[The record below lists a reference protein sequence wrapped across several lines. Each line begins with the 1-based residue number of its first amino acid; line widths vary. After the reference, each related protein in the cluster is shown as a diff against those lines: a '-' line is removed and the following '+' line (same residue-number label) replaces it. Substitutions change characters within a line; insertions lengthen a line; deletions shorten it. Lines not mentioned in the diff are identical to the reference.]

1 MSPLFPHHEYPAIQ
15 SSGPV
20 GRPALLSPQ
29 LALPS
34 RDAYIERTRPEE
46 KGNAIMGEL
55 WILIAIVAGWFVLN
69 RYVLPKFGITT

>member
-1 MSPLFPHHEYPAIQ
+1 VLQNRSFLF
-15 SSGPV
+15 
-20 GRPALLSPQ
+20 ALD
-29 LALPS
+29 